1 MLEHQYTSA
10 TSNLQQAPAATG
22 ASARGAIKRLRRQV
36 LAPGEPLIQGIFLS
50 AHAGYNSLATTRKI
64 QAEYDHDSDMVL
76 ARIVIRQSD
85 VPQKNN
91 IATRLNKVRE
101 QIDIACKNAGR
112 DPASVNL
119 LAVSKTQDIASCRSA
134 LDAGQR
140 DLGEN
145 YLQEALAKVAAV
157 PTVSWHFIGSIQS
170 NKTKDIA
177 NHFSWVHSVAS
188 EKIARRLSD
197 QRHPTLGP
205 LNILIQVNV
214 SGEQQKSGVA
224 PEQLSELVS
233 KTSEFKGVRLR
244 GLMTI
249 PEASQDPGAERNCFR
264 TLRELKNNISASFGL
279 PHFDQLSMGMTA
291 DFPIAISE
299 GATWVRIGTAI
310 FGPRSANRHQRG
322 CHMG

>member
-1 MLEHQYTSA
+1 MAFIRHQSKLELTK
-10 TSNLQQAPAATG
+10 L
-22 ASARGAIKRLRRQV
+22 LR
-36 LAPGEPLIQGIFLS
+36 EPLINGVFLS
-50 AHAGYNSLATTRKI
+50 EHIGYSTLATTRKNR
-64 QAEYDHDSDMVL
+64 AEYDHDSDRVM
-76 ARIVIRQSD
+76 AKIMIRQSD
-85 VPQKNN
+85 VPQNPMNN
-91 IATRLNKVRE
+91 IATRLNKVRA
-101 QIDIACKNAGR
+101 QINIACKNTGR

-119 LAVSKTQDIASCRSA
+119 LAVSKTQDIASVRSA

-145 YLQEALAKVAAV
+145 YLQEALAKVAAI
-157 PTVSWHFIGSIQS
+157 PDVSWHFIGSIQS

-197 QRHPTLGP
+197 QRDPTLGP
-205 LNILIQVNV
+205 LNMLIQVNV

-233 KTSEFKGVRLR
+233 KTAKFKGVKLR

-264 TLRELKNNISASFGL
+264 TLRELKDDISASFGL
-279 PHFDQLSMGMTA
+279 PNFDQLSMGMTS
-291 DFPIAISE
+291 DYPIAISE
-299 GATWVRIGTAI
+299 GATWIRIGTAI
-310 FGPRSANRHQRG
+310 FGPRNTNRQSS
-322 CHMG
+322 